1 MEYKYVYSE
10 PIIVNGKPIIWKDD
24 IIETLNDTDIHNH
37 TTYNTYTVSPEI
49 KKKIMKG
56 SVSLE
61 SFNNVGK
68 NISEKKDIKDI
79 LSILFGK
86 KSVQDFFL
94 IAAFNEFYKYMDT
107 NDIEYLKEASES
119 ISKYKK
125 YS

>member
-24 IIETLNDTDIHNH
+24 IIETLNDTDIYNH

-68 NISEKKDIKDI
+68 NVS
-79 LSILFGK
+79 G
-86 KSVQDFFL
+86 
-94 IAAFNEFYKYMDT
+94 Y
-107 NDIEYLKEASES
+107 
-119 ISKYKK
+119 
-125 YS
+125 